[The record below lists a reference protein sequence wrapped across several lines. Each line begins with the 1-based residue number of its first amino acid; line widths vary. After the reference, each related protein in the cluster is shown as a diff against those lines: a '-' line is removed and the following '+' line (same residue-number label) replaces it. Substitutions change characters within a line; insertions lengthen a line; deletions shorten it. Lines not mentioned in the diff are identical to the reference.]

1 MSTFKLQIL
10 MLFFVNIVVAQQKG
24 NVNNADLPEY
34 HYLPEPYLIE
44 ACFIKGGYN
53 EFRRKVVDNFN
64 TANVNPYEGMTKD
77 EIKEMKEKV
86 SPVVLR
92 TIVLFEVDKKGEIT
106 NVRTKGGYNKSFNRE
121 AIKAVKGVKDKWK
134 AERRNGVAVSSFYS
148 IPLKIV
154 FE

>member
-1 MSTFKLQIL
+1 MNTFKLQIL

-44 ACFIKGGYN
+44 ACFKGGYN

-77 EIKEMKEKV
+77 EIKEMKENV
-86 SPVVLR
+86 SPIVLR
-92 TIVLFEVDKKGEIT
+92 TIVLFEVDKKGKIT
-106 NVRTKGGYNKSFNRE
+106 NVRAKGYNKSFNRE
-121 AIKAVKGVKDKWK
+121 AIKAVKRVKDKWK
-134 AERRNGVAVSSFYS
+134 AERRNGVAVSSSSS

>member
-44 ACFIKGGYN
+44 ACFKGGYN

-77 EIKEMKEKV
+77 EIKEMK
-86 SPVVLR
+86 
-92 TIVLFEVDKKGEIT
+92 
-106 NVRTKGGYNKSFNRE
+106 
-121 AIKAVKGVKDKWK
+121 
-134 AERRNGVAVSSFYS
+134 
-148 IPLKIV
+148 
-154 FE
+154 

>member
-44 ACFIKGGYN
+44 ACFKGGYN

-86 SPVVLR
+86 SRIILR
-92 TIVLFEVDKKGEIT
+92 TIVLFEVDKKGKIT
-106 NVRTKGGYNKSFNRE
+106 NVRAKGYNKSFNIE
-121 AIKAVKGVKDKWK
+121 AIKAVKIVKDKWK

>member
-44 ACFIKGGYN
+44 ACFKGGYN
-53 EFRRKVVDNFN
+53 EFRRKVVNNFN

-77 EIKEMKEKV
+77 EIKEMKENV
-86 SPVVLR
+86 SPIVLR
-92 TIVLFEVDKKGEIT
+92 TIVLFEVDKKGKIT
-106 NVRTKGGYNKSFNRE
+106 NVRAKGYNKSFNRE
-121 AIKAVKGVKDKWK
+121 AIKAVKRVKDKWK
-134 AERRNGVAVSSFYS
+134 AERRNGVAVSSSYS
-148 IPLKIV
+148 IPLSIV

>member
-1 MSTFKLQIL
+1 MNTFKLQIL

-44 ACFIKGGYN
+44 AYFKGGYN

-64 TANVNPYEGMTKD
+64 AANVNPYEGMTKD
-77 EIKEMKEKV
+77 EIKEMKENV
-86 SPVVLR
+86 SPIVLR
-92 TIVLFEVDKKGEIT
+92 TIVLFEVDKKGKIT
-106 NVRTKGGYNKSFNRE
+106 NVRAKGYNKSFNKE
-121 AIKAVKGVKDKWK
+121 AIKAVKRVKDKWK
-134 AERRNGVAVSSFYS
+134 AERRNGVAVSSSYS
-148 IPLKIV
+148 IPLSIV

>member
-44 ACFIKGGYN
+44 ACFKGGYN

-77 EIKEMKEKV
+77 EIKEMKENV
-86 SPVVLR
+86 SPIVLR
-92 TIVLFEVDKKGEIT
+92 TIVLFEVDKKGKIT
-106 NVRTKGGYNKSFNRE
+106 NVRAKGYNKSFNRE
-121 AIKAVKGVKDKWK
+121 AIKAVKRVKDKWK
-134 AERRNGVAVSSFYS
+134 AERRNGVAVSSSYS
-148 IPLKIV
+148 IPLNIV

>member
-44 ACFIKGGYN
+44 ACFKGGYN

-86 SPVVLR
+86 SPIILR
-92 TIVLFEVDKKGEIT
+92 TIVLFEVDKKGKIT
-106 NVRTKGGYNKSFNRE
+106 NVRAKGYNKSFNIE
-121 AIKAVKGVKDKWK
+121 AIKAVKIVKDKWK

>member
-24 NVNNADLPEY
+24 MDKNADLPEY

-77 EIKEMKEKV
+77 EIKEMKENV
-86 SPVVLR
+86 SPIVLR
-92 TIVLFEVDKKGEIT
+92 TIVLFEVDKKGKIT
-106 NVRTKGGYNKSFNRE
+106 NVRAKGYNKSFNRE
-121 AIKAVKGVKDKWK
+121 AIKAVKRVKDKWK
-134 AERRNGVAVSSFYS
+134 AKRRNGVAVSSSYS

>member
-44 ACFIKGGYN
+44 ACFKGGYN

-77 EIKEMKEKV
+77 EIKEMKENV
-86 SPVVLR
+86 SPIVLR
-92 TIVLFEVDKKGEIT
+92 TIVLFEVDKKGKIT
-106 NVRTKGGYNKSFNRE
+106 NVRAKGYNKSFNRE
-121 AIKAVKGVKDKWK
+121 AIKAVKRVKDKWK

-148 IPLKIV
+148 FPLNIV

>member
-44 ACFIKGGYN
+44 ACFKGGYN

-86 SPVVLR
+86 SPIILR
-92 TIVLFEVDKKGEIT
+92 TIVLFEVDKKGKIT
-106 NVRTKGGYNKSFNRE
+106 NVRAKGYNKSFNIE
-121 AIKAVKGVKDKWK
+121 AIKAVKIVKDKWK
-134 AERRNGVAVSSFYS
+134 VERRNGVAVSSFYS

>member
-1 MSTFKLQIL
+1 MNTFKLQIL

-44 ACFIKGGYN
+44 ACFKGGYN

-77 EIKEMKEKV
+77 EIKEMKGNV
-86 SPVVLR
+86 SPIVLR
-92 TIVLFEVDKKGEIT
+92 TIVLFEVDKKGKIT
-106 NVRTKGGYNKSFNRE
+106 NVRAKGYNKSFNRE
-121 AIKAVKGVKDKWK
+121 AIKAVKRVKDKWK
-134 AERRNGVAVSSFYS
+134 AERRNGVAVSSSYS
-148 IPLKIV
+148 IPLSIV

>member
-44 ACFIKGGYN
+44 ACFKGGYN

-64 TANVNPYEGMTKD
+64 IANVNPYEGMTKD

-86 SPVVLR
+86 SPIVLR
-92 TIVLFEVDKKGEIT
+92 TIVLFEVDKKGKIT
-106 NVRTKGGYNKSFNRE
+106 NVRAKGYNKSFNRE
-121 AIKAVKGVKDKWK
+121 AIKAVK
-134 AERRNGVAVSSFYS
+134 E
-148 IPLKIV
+148 
-154 FE
+154 

>member
-44 ACFIKGGYN
+44 ACFKGGYN
-53 EFRRKVVDNFN
+53 EFRRKVVNNFN

-77 EIKEMKEKV
+77 EIKEMKEKF

-92 TIVLFEVDKKGEIT
+92 TIVLFEVDKKGKIT
-106 NVRTKGGYNKSFNRE
+106 NVRAKGYNKSFNRE
-121 AIKAVKGVKDKWK
+121 AIKAVKRVKDKWK
-134 AERRNGVAVSSFYS
+134 AERRNGVAVSSSYS
-148 IPLKIV
+148 IPLSIV

>member
-44 ACFIKGGYN
+44 ACFKGGYN

-77 EIKEMKEKV
+77 EIKEMKENV
-86 SPVVLR
+86 SSIVLR
-92 TIVLFEVDKKGEIT
+92 TIVLFEVDKKGKIT
-106 NVRTKGGYNKSFNRE
+106 NVRAKGYNKSFNRE
-121 AIKAVKGVKDKWK
+121 AIKAVKRVKDKWK
-134 AERRNGVAVSSFYS
+134 AERRNGVAVSSSYS

>member
-44 ACFIKGGYN
+44 ACFKGGYN
-53 EFRRKVVDNFN
+53 EFRRKVVNNFN

-77 EIKEMKEKV
+77 EIKEMKENV
-86 SPVVLR
+86 SPIVLR
-92 TIVLFEVDKKGEIT
+92 MIVLFEVDKKGKIT
-106 NVRTKGGYNKSFNRE
+106 NVRAKGYNKSFNRE
-121 AIKAVKGVKDKWK
+121 AIKAVKRVKDKWK
-134 AERRNGVAVSSFYS
+134 AERRNGVAVSSSYS

>member
-1 MSTFKLQIL
+1 

-44 ACFIKGGYN
+44 ACFKGGYN

-77 EIKEMKEKV
+77 EIKEMKENV
-86 SPVVLR
+86 SPIVLR
-92 TIVLFEVDKKGEIT
+92 TIVLFEVDKKGKIT
-106 NVRTKGGYNKSFNRE
+106 NVRAKGYNKSFNRE
-121 AIKAVKGVKDKWK
+121 AIKAVKRVKDKWK
-134 AERRNGVAVSSFYS
+134 AERRNGVAVSSSYS